1 MITTNDYIQ
10 RMECPVCRKKKLSI
24 WASQE
29 GEGDAVMILLCS
41 HCRTSITTPLIPDTE
56 NWIVHKTQQ
65 GNKRFK
71 KLWNQA

>member
-1 MITTNDYIQ
+1 MRTDEYI
-10 RMECPVCRKKKLSI
+10 RMLYCPECKKKKLSI

-41 HCRTSITTPLIPDTE
+41 KCGTSITTHLIPDTE
-56 NWIVHKTQQ
+56 NWMIHKTQQ
-65 GNKRFK
+65 KNEMV

>member
-1 MITTNDYIQ
+1 MITTNEYIQ
-10 RMECPVCRKKKLSI
+10 GMECPECKKKKLSI

-41 HCRTSITTPLIPDTE
+41 HCKISITTHLIPDTE

-65 GNKRFK
+65 ENKRFK